1 MKQIVLAIY
10 QTVTSGQSVVK
21 QLENY
26 GIPRQNIGIAR
37 EHKPATSRSLVT
49 ATVDEADVEN
59 IKEIMQ
65 DQNPEKLG
73 TREYQWLIDG
83 HSDEE
88 FKPEEFAALDMT

>member
-1 MKQIVLAIY
+1 MKQVVLAIY

-21 QLENY
+21 QIENY
-26 GIPRQNIGIAR
+26 GIPRQDIGIAR

-49 ATVDEADVEN
+49 ATVEEADVEY

-73 TREYQWLIDG
+73 TRDYQWLLDG
-83 HSDEE
+83 NSDED
-88 FKPEEFAALDMT
+88 FKPEEFTALDMT